1 MRRRNFGTKAGGDRF
16 AAIPVPVD
24 SYGFFV
30 DGGQTPRMTD
40 AGPGEVS
47 AREQALRERV
57 AVGRAAKWAKMLD
70 DFDRYATSKPAKLKR
85 RVRKGIPDGL
95 RDAAWTRLSGA
106 ARSREAHHGVTY
118 EKLCARAAAGPAHA
132 DFPQIEEARARSAR
146 ARGGARFSDALP
158 AARRPSLV
166 PAQDLRRTYPTH
178 CLFEVPSV
186 PTPPPADPDRVV
198 AGGAPP
204 PPGDDGADG
213 GDAKDSKA
221 DDVADGAPDGAG
233 AGAAAGDGLWGHAQN
248 LFAPRRPSAAGVTT
262 AIIDLDAHRDPHD
275 SAGALKRHS
284 VDDAAPRD
292 EVAIYE
298 WSGLGS
304 LRRVLRAYALLDPE
318 VRRARCERARAPSP
332 ALLATRAPAPLFSH
346 SSATANPC
354 RSSRPCSSCIT
365 CRTRRP
371 KPRPPRPRAN
381 ARTARR
387 ARSGCSSP

>member
-85 RVRKGIPDGL
+85 RVRKGIPDGQ

-118 EKLCARAAAGPAHA
+118 AKLCARAAAGPAHA
-132 DFPQIEEARARSAR
+132 DFPQIEEVRAVAPTSRTRARATFFA
-146 ARGGARFSDALP
+146 ARFLT
-158 AARRPSLV
+158 RFRPSRHRLSLSL
-166 PAQDLRRTYPTH
+166 PRKDLRRTYPTH
-178 CLFEVPSV
+178 CLFEVPSA
-186 PTPPPADPDRVV
+186 PTPPPALPDRTV
-198 AGGAPP
+198 GAPP

-213 GDAKDSKA
+213 GDAKDAKA
-221 DDVADGAPDGAG
+221 DDADAVADGAPDGAG
-233 AGAAAGDGLWGHAQN
+233 GGSAAGDGLWGHAQH

-262 AIIDLDAHRDPHD
+262 AIIDLDAHHDPHD

-284 VDDAAPRD
+284 VDDASDASRERD
-292 EVAIYE
+292 ELAIYE

-318 VRRARCERARAPSP
+318 VRARS
-332 ALLATRAPAPLFSH
+332 ALAGDE
-346 SSATANPC
+346 
-354 RSSRPCSSCIT
+354 
-365 CRTRRP
+365 
-371 KPRPPRPRAN
+371 N
-381 ARTARR
+381 ARDL
-387 ARSGCSSP
+387 SLFL